1 MGLTYK
7 LLNSLITR
15 TKDGRRRR
23 KSKRRYVY
31 GTSLFYNFSGIAIA
45 SETSVIIGQELKVRG
60 WPAIAVEFT
69 SPNEYDSVV
78 SAHAKQPKSPI
89 QLNVKP
95 NEALN
100 VFPSRAQPSP
110 TQLRQ
115 RVHFF

>member
-1 MGLTYK
+1 MGEGGEKVRGGT
-7 LLNSLITR
+7 
-15 TKDGRRRR
+15 G
-23 KSKRRYVY
+23 VY

-89 QLNVKP
+89 QLNVKA

-110 TQLRQ
+110 TQLRCRQ